1 MKYFF
6 SKTMSFIL
14 SLILSSLT
22 GQGELEWL
30 PSTWLLPGVKA
41 VHKENPKRNDR
52 VVTPD
57 RKI

>member
-1 MKYFF
+1 MKFLF
-6 SKTMSFIL
+6 SQTMSFIL
-14 SLILSSLT
+14 SLILSCLP
-22 GQGELEWL
+22 GQGEFEW
-30 PSTWLLPGVKA
+30 PSTWLLSGVKA